1 MYMKKEAY
9 LPERHK
15 KGWGY
20 EDWIANKKE
29 YCGKLLLFEK
39 GKKCS
44 IHYHKLKDETFF
56 LFSGKLKVLLS
67 DSLEDYEAGKKE
79 EIILNAGECLYIW
92 PGRVHRMEAVE
103 ESNLMEFS
111 TEHFEEDSY
120 RIEKGD

>member
-1 MYMKKEAY
+1 MENNSYK
-9 LPERHK
+9 PEKHK

-29 YCGKLLLFEK
+29 YCGKLLFFEK
-39 GKKCS
+39 GKRCS

-56 LFSGKLKVLLS
+56 LFSGKMKILLS
-67 DSLEDYEAGKKE
+67 NSPEDYDAGKKE
-79 EIILNAGECLYIW
+79 EIVLNVGECLYIW
-92 PGRVHRMEAVE
+92 PGRVHRMEAIE
-103 ESNLMEFS
+103 DSNLMEFS